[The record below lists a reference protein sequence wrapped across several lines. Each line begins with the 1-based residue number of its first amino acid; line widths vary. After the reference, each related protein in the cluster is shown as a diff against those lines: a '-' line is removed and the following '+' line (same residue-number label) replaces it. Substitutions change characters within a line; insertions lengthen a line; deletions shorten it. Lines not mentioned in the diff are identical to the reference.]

1 MDNSMLTEK
10 VGLLGNLILREAT
23 TFEFFF
29 FFNVTFGVISVGCIF
44 SKQLE
49 SSWPWYLKKKNN
61 QQSKMHFLKYLF
73 VREKFTAYGGWVSV
87 KVDNFQIEIV

>member
-23 TFEFFF
+23 TFEFLF

-49 SSWPWYLKKKNN
+49 SSWPWYLKKKK
-61 QQSKMHFLKYLF
+61 QPTKQDALF
-73 VREKFTAYGGWVSV
+73 EVSICQGKIHSIWGVGICEGGQFP
-87 KVDNFQIEIV
+87 N